1 MNILFTLC
9 GRAGSKG
16 IRNKN
21 IMNFLNKPLVYYSIS
36 AIDLFVKQQ
45 SIISDLNY
53 DIALN
58 TDSKELIDIVSA
70 NKMQSV
76 QIVDRKLEL
85 AGDTVAKKFVVSDTY
100 LEIKKRNAKEYDII
114 VDLDITSPLRTKN
127 DIENLVRKFID
138 SNVDVVFSVTES
150 RRNPYFNMVC
160 RRDGVIK
167 KVIESNYTS
176 RQQTPDVYDMNAS
189 LYAYSPKFLLTN
201 KNILDGN
208 SEVIIMMD
216 TAVLDLDKY
225 IDKIYMELLSKYLFE
240 SNDDFSE
247 VYNNIM

>member
-1 MNILFTLC
+1 
-9 GRAGSKG
+9 
-16 IRNKN
+16 
-21 IMNFLNKPLVYYSIS
+21 
-36 AIDLFVKQQ
+36 
-45 SIISDLNY
+45 
-53 DIALN
+53 
-58 TDSKELIDIVSA
+58 
-70 NKMQSV
+70 MQSV